1 MRIHKILAF
10 ASLLALLLSGL
21 LLGTT
26 DATAIETEM
35 PTNHVTVVIQFG
47 NGRLIARRV
56 TFAEDSISALDALLN
71 TSLDVVTG
79 FGGLA
84 VCRIEDEGCPADN
97 CFCSSSFWSL
107 WLLED
112 GRWESATTGANE
124 VQLHNG
130 DVSGWHWGDF
140 TPPVD
145 LIPPHMA
152 AYSALDWLIRQQGPD
167 GGFGYAGPTGESDP
181 GPTLDA
187 ILAGAAANANP
198 AVWRNEAGP
207 SPLDYLASQVATYT
221 DQSAAGA
228 AKMALGIVATD
239 MDPRNFAG
247 HDLIAKVESYY
258 DPVTGQYG
266 SSNWDQALSILALRV
281 AGETV
286 PVTATLQLKSTQSA
300 EGGWAYSPG
309 FDIEVDSTAL
319 ALQALIAAGEP
330 LTSTT
335 VLSATNYLHSVQT
348 ADGGFPGFTGD
359 TSASSTS
366 LGVQGL
372 IAIGQNP
379 LSAAWAV
386 NGATPIDALLA
397 LQSPEGGFAGFFGSN
412 DLQSTA
418 QAIPA
423 LVGRHLPLLGRRVAV
438 NRALDWIRSQQ
449 NADGGFPGFAE
460 SSDPGTTLDAVF
472 AFAADGVNPDSVE
485 IGDLSPLDY
494 LETQVPTYTVS
505 TAATAKL
512 ILGIVAGGRDPRA
525 FGGVNLV
532 EQLTQAYTTTGQYG
546 ASVTDQAW
554 ALLALDAV
562 RVPIPQAAIE
572 WLLAQQQPNGG
583 WEFAP
588 GWGTD
593 SNTTGLV
600 LQALVATGVTPDSP
614 GIMSAI
620 QYLRALQN
628 GDGGFPYTKPSPY
641 GTDTDANSTAYA
653 IQGLMAAGQVVDG
666 PTWTR
671 HFTETTAI
679 TLTLRSPVDRLLELQ
694 NPSGAFRF
702 QDAFPGDNRLATY
715 QAVPALLGRI
725 QPLCRQKVFIYLP
738 LVLKSAVP

>member
-1 MRIHKILAF
+1 MRIHRILVF
-10 ASLLALLLSGL
+10 VSLIALLLGGL
-21 LLGTT
+21 LLGATN
-26 DATAIETEM
+26 ATAVETET
-35 PTNHVTVVIQFG
+35 PTNHVTVIVQFG
-47 NGRLIARRV
+47 DGRLITRRV
-56 TFAEDSISALDALLN
+56 IFADDTISGLDALLG
-71 TSLDVVTG
+71 TGLDVVTG
-79 FGGLA
+79 YGGAA

-124 VQLHNG
+124 VQLDDG

-140 TPPVD
+140 SPPIDLTPPQ
-145 LIPPHMA
+145 MA
-152 AYSALDWLIRQQGPD
+152 AYSALDWLSRQQGAD
-167 GGFGYAGPTGESDP
+167 GGFGYAGPAGESDP

-187 ILAGAAANANP
+187 ILAGAAANADP
-198 AVWRNEAGP
+198 ASWRNEAGL
-207 SPLDYLASQVATYT
+207 SPLDYLASQVVTYT
-221 DQSAAGA
+221 AQSAAA
-228 AKMALGIVATD
+228 AGKMALGITAADV
-239 MDPRNFAG
+239 DPWDFTG
-247 HDLIAKVESYY
+247 HDLIARVESYY
-258 DPVTGQYG
+258 EPATGQYG
-266 SSNWDQALSILALRV
+266 SSNWDQALSILALRA

-300 EGGWAYSPG
+300 EGGWAFSPA
-309 FDIEVDSTAL
+309 FDVEVDSTAL
-319 ALQALIAAGEP
+319 VLQALIAAGEP

-348 ADGGFPGFTGD
+348 NDGGFPGFTGD

-366 LGVQGL
+366 FGVQGL
-372 IAIGQNP
+372 IAVGQNP
-379 LSAAWAV
+379 LSTTWTV
-386 NGATPIDALLA
+386 SDATPIDALLA
-397 LQSPEGGFAGFFGSN
+397 LQSPEGGFAGFFGPS

-423 LVGRHLPLLGRRVAV
+423 LVGRHIPLLGRRVAA

-460 SSDPGTTLDAVF
+460 DSDPGSTLDAAF

-485 IGDLSPLDY
+485 TGGLSPLDY

-505 TAATAKL
+505 TPATAKL
-512 ILGIVAGGRDPRA
+512 ILGIVAGEWDPTA

-532 EQLTQAYTTTGQYG
+532 EQLTQAYTTSGQYG
-546 ASVTDQAW
+546 TSVMDQAW

-562 RVPIPQAAIE
+562 RASIPQAAVD
-572 WLLAQQQPNGG
+572 WLVAQQQPNGG

-600 LQALVATGVTPDSP
+600 LQALTAADVAPDSTGV
-614 GIMSAI
+614 ISAT
-620 QYLRALQN
+620 QYLRSLQN
-628 GDGGFPYTKPSPY
+628 SDGGFPYTKPSPY

-653 IQGLMAAGQVVDG
+653 IQGLTAAGQVVDG

-694 NPSGAFRF
+694 NSSGAFRF
-702 QDAFPGDNRLATY
+702 QDAFPGDNRLASY
-715 QAVPALLGRI
+715 QAVPALLGRV
-725 QPLCRQKVFIYLP
+725 QPLRRQRVFIYLP
-738 LVLKSAVP
+738 LILRATMP